1 MRRSRPIP
9 RPRRGHS
16 GWLRLTLLSSL
27 AAALVAFFPA
37 AAVAAGGQTALAD
50 PAFVSYA
57 RSIGAGRPATSL
69 GFVPSPVDLAG
80 VPAARFAPLMMRF
93 PARFLSASAG
103 ADAAGQQAVAP
114 ASYDLGVLGELS
126 PVRDQGRYGTCW
138 AFAAIASLES
148 CLLPGEAAD
157 FSENNLAAH
166 AGFALGFDDGGNSY
180 MAMAYLV
187 RWAGPVSEADDPY
200 APYASTPNASPSGA
214 QVRKHVQEVLELPP
228 RTSATD
234 TTNLKWAITTYG
246 AVDTTMFW
254 SDGAYRASAAVYYYQ
269 GSGANH
275 AVACVGWDD
284 AFPAASFATRPPGNG
299 AFLVRNS
306 WGTSFG
312 HNGYFWVSYYD
323 GAFAGQSTVF
333 DDAEPV
339 TGSDRIYQNDPLG
352 WVASYR
358 PPNAPD
364 ASTAWLANVFT
375 APEADELA
383 GAGFYTT
390 APNAS
395 YEVRVASTMDGVHDA
410 AASARGTI
418 AVPGYHTVPLTSSVP
433 LRAGQNVVI
442 AVRLTVPGYKFPV
455 AIEEPYR
462 GYSNATAS
470 AGQSYVSADGSTWT
484 DMTSLI
490 ADTNVCLKG
499 YARIASPQPPP
510 DPVPSVSPTPSASPA
525 PSASPTPSTSP
536 TPAPTPAQRA
546 PSVRLRGMASR
557 PGAIARIAYRL
568 TGAGQGHGTVTVS
581 LRLFSSRGTV
591 IGHLRLEGVT
601 MERSHLW
608 RVRSPLIR
616 GSYRIVAVAG
626 FDAGPASRPA
636 TAILRVR

>member
-1 MRRSRPIP
+1 MPRARRA
-9 RPRRGHS
+9 HS
-16 GWLRLTLLSSL
+16 GWLRLTLLTTL

-37 AAVAAGGQTALAD
+37 AAVAGGGQTAPAD
-50 PAFVSYA
+50 RAFVSYA
-57 RSIGAGRPATSL
+57 RSIRAGRPATSL
-69 GFVPSPVDLAG
+69 GFAPSPVDLTR

-93 PARFLSASAG
+93 PARFLSARADAG
-103 ADAAGQQAVAP
+103 AAGQQAVAP
-114 ASYDLGVLGELS
+114 ASYDLGLLGKLS

-138 AFAAIASLES
+138 AFAALASLES

-157 FSENNLAAH
+157 FSENNLAAR

-200 APYASTPNASPSGA
+200 APYAASPNASPSGA
-214 QVRKHVQEVLELPP
+214 LVCKHVQEALELPP

-254 SDGAYRASAAVYYYQ
+254 SDAAYRAGAAAYYYR

-323 GAFAGQSTVF
+323 GAFAGQSAVF

-339 TGSDRIYQNDPLG
+339 TGSDRIYQHDPLG

-395 YEVRVASTMDGVHDA
+395 YEVRVASTVAGVRDA
-410 AASARGTI
+410 AVSARGTI
-418 AVPGYHTVPLTSSVP
+418 AVPGYHSVP
-433 LRAGQNVVI
+433 LASPVALAAGQQVVI

-462 GYSNATAS
+462 GYAKATAS
-470 AGQSYVSADGSTWT
+470 AGQSYVSGDGSTWT
-484 DMTSLI
+484 DMTSLV

-499 YARIASPQPPP
+499 YARTASAGDSP
-510 DPVPSVSPTPSASPA
+510 DLAPSPSPTPSASPT
-525 PSASPTPSTSP
+525 PT
-536 TPAPTPAQRA
+536 PTPAQQA
-546 PSVRLRGMASR
+546 PSVRLTGARTR

-568 TGAGQGHGTVTVS
+568 TSPGSVQRTATVS
-581 LRLFSSRGTV
+581 LSLVDANGAV
-591 IGHLRLEGVT
+591 IGRLRLERVT
-601 MERSHLW
+601 TEGPHLW
-608 RVRSPLIR
+608 RVRSPLKR
-616 GSYRIVAVAG
+616 GAYRIVAVAS

-636 TAILRVR
+636 TATLCVR